1 MPPEKRWAAR
11 IRFMSGGLV
20 YLVIVGI
27 AFLSAP
33 VALGLSGLVGV
44 YYIFERTPA
53 LGTAAGPA
61 DDDAGE
67 ADA

>member
-1 MPPEKRWAAR
+1 
-11 IRFMSGGLV
+11 MSGGLV
-20 YLVIVGI
+20 YLLIVGL

-44 YYIFERTPA
+44 YYVFERTPA
-53 LGTAAGPA
+53 LGTVGDPA

>member
-1 MPPEKRWAAR
+1 
-11 IRFMSGGLV
+11 MSGGLV
-20 YLVIVGI
+20 YLIIVGI

-53 LGTAAGPA
+53 LSTAAGPA

-67 ADA
+67 AGA